1 MKNLKMT
8 RIWIR
13 FQARKDAKKDLPSGR
28 SRALGDAERQIQ
40 TAAAVSLTREHE
52 KYNHAVNPLAAK
64 QKTAVR
70 EHDLVNDD
78 FERLAAKVGRQ
89 EISTEIS
96 HAAHALGVIA
106 LSLGEGAFN
115 LTAFNI
121 LREPGWKTILMALCV
136 IVGIPFSA
144 FAIGK
149 WAKQWPAPK
158 LSTAIIRM
166 FIVIA
171 FTVGGLITIN
181 RIRIAYLQDSVLS
194 QHPWL
199 AWAFL
204 PLNFF
209 ILGVCALLAYLA
221 SDPEPGF
228 AEARRKVDRVA
239 AKIHSLE
246 SRMQRLAGAF
256 RSKTAA
262 MAQAAHQG
270 IFYYRMLNRRS
281 RTTPPPRYFD
291 DPNDPNHLP
300 PLPIYQT
307 TTFDLGPS
315 PTDDHQPPVDDRRRR
330 GGKPPL
336 APTRVEQRE
345 APAKRRGGTAPVLIE
360 KRREGS
366 SR

>member
-1 MKNLKMT
+1 VKTWKLT
-8 RIWIR
+8 RVWIWY
-13 FQARKDAKKDLPSGR
+13 QSRKDAKKDLPSVR
-28 SRALGDAERQIQ
+28 SRALGEAERQIQ

-52 KYNHAVNPLAAK
+52 KYNQTVNPLAAK
-64 QKTAVR
+64 QKTAIR
-70 EHDLVNDD
+70 EHDLVNED
-78 FERLAAKVGRQ
+78 FVKLASKVGRQ
-89 EISTEIS
+89 EIRAEIS
-96 HAAHALGVIA
+96 HAAHTLGVIA

-115 LTAFNI
+115 LSAFNV

-158 LSTAIIRM
+158 LSTAIVRM
-166 FIVIA
+166 LIVVA

-181 RIRIAYLQDSVLS
+181 RIRIAYLQDGVLS

-228 AEARRKVDRVA
+228 AEARRKVDRIA
-239 AKIHSLE
+239 AKVHSIE
-246 SRMQRLAGAF
+246 SKMRRLVSGF
-256 RSKTAA
+256 NSKTAA
-262 MAQAAHQG
+262 LSQAAIQG
-270 IFYYRMLNRRS
+270 VFYYRMLNRRARS
-281 RTTPPPRYFD
+281 GQPPRYFD
-291 DPNDPNHLP
+291 DPTDPNHLP
-300 PLPIYQT
+300 PLPVYQT
-307 TTFDLGPS
+307 AKHALEGLPA
-315 PTDDHQPPVDDRRRR
+315 DDHPGAER
-330 GGKPPL
+330 KPAL
-336 APTRVEQRE
+336 LPTQ
-345 APAKRRGGTAPVLIE
+345 ADQSDSSAKRKHRTSATTVE